1 MFFVGDLQA
10 MKKITLDNY
19 RKDKYYLRIV
29 RAVETL
35 LSRGDVVAPVE
46 VLIDMKTAIAEEPA

>member
-1 MFFVGDLQA
+1 

-19 RKDKYYLRIV
+19 RTDKYYPRIV
-29 RAVETL
+29 RAVEIL
-35 LSRGDVVAPVE
+35 LSLGDVVAPVE